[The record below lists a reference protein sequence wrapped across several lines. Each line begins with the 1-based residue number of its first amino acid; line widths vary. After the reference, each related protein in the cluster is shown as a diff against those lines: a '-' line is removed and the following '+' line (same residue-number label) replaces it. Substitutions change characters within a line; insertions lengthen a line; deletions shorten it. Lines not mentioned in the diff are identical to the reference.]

1 MIKGAVIGF
10 GRMGITHF
18 SILNTHPAVS
28 MVGVCDPSSF
38 VVRAFERHTSVR
50 GFTDSRRL
58 FDSAALDFVVI
69 ATPTSSHHELVKQ
82 ALARGVH
89 VFVEKPLTLHGLDS
103 QQIVEDSGRSG
114 LVNQVGYVNRFNEVF
129 LAAKE
134 LLSAGVL
141 GAVHHFRCAMY
152 APTVL
157 RESRGGW
164 RGERKTG
171 GGCLLDFASHGIDLV
186 QFMFGTPHHV
196 AGSSMHSIHSRGAD
210 DAVYSNFL
218 YRNGMSGHIA
228 VNWSDGS
235 YRKPAYRIE
244 VEAANGRLGV
254 DQHGYKLFLS
264 REPQGSDYIAGWNVR
279 AATDLTRPVRFYLR
293 GNEFTRQLD
302 YFVERVASLDTTNI
316 NSFSSAAA
324 TDKLTQDILDDAGV
338 G

>member
-1 MIKGAVIGF
+1 
-10 GRMGITHF
+10 MGITHF

-38 VVRAFERHTSVR
+38 VVRTFEQQTSVR
-50 GFTDSRRL
+50 GFTDSGSM
-58 FDSAALDFVVI
+58 FDSAHLDFVVI
-69 ATPTSSHHELVKQ
+69 ATPTSSHLELVRQ
-82 ALARGVH
+82 ALAHRVH
-89 VFVEKPLTLHGLDS
+89 VFVEKPLTLRGLDS
-103 QQIVEDSGRSG
+103 QGIVEDFRRSG

-134 LLSAGVL
+134 VLRSGVL
-141 GAVHHFRCAMY
+141 GNIHHFRCAMS

-164 RGERKTG
+164 RGERRTG

-196 AGSSMHSIHSRGAD
+196 AGSSIHSIHSRGAD
-210 DAVYSNFL
+210 DAVYSNLL
-218 YRNGMSGHIA
+218 YQGGLSGHIA

-244 VEAANGRLGV
+244 VEAANGRLCV
-254 DQHGYKLFLS
+254 DQHGYRLFLS
-264 REPQGSDYIAGWNVR
+264 REQDNGEYIVGWNVR

-302 YFVERVASLDTTNI
+302 YFVERVAALDTTNI
-316 NSFSSAAA
+316 SSFSSAAM
-324 TDKLTQDILDDAGV
+324 TDKLIQNILDDAGA